1 MWQER
6 MRVAQ
11 SAARQAAAAI
21 ADRDAIA
28 VEHKAENDFVTQ
40 MDRLS
45 ERIIM
50 QRLTDAF
57 PEDGFFGEEGGMRDQ
72 RQHEGCWIIDPID
85 GTTNYIQG
93 IPTYTISIG
102 YQYRGELT
110 LGVVYCPG
118 LDEMYTAVK
127 GEGAYCNGEPIHVSR
142 QTRMRESISSF
153 SFAHRDPALRE
164 AMFTLLPAL
173 VASVSDLRRMGSA
186 ALDVCFVACGRFEA
200 FLELA
205 LHLYDFAAARVIL
218 EEAGGRMTGWP
229 GEGDCNQTGNVLCT
243 NGILHEDFERVIREH
258 FVAPET

>member
-1 MWQER
+1 MSTGTPANWATAWTWAIWTGAISASTASASPIS
-6 MRVAQ
+6 VSYTHLAQ

-110 LGVVYCPG
+110 LGVVYCC
-118 LDEMYTAVK
+118 LLYT
-127 GEGAYCNGEPIHVSR
+127 SR
-142 QTRMRESISSF
+142 C
-153 SFAHRDPALRE
+153 
-164 AMFTLLPAL
+164 
-173 VASVSDLRRMGSA
+173 V
-186 ALDVCFVACGRFEA
+186 
-200 FLELA
+200 
-205 LHLYDFAAARVIL
+205 
-218 EEAGGRMTGWP
+218 
-229 GEGDCNQTGNVLCT
+229 
-243 NGILHEDFERVIREH
+243 
-258 FVAPET
+258 

>member
-11 SAARQAAAAI
+11 QAARQAAAAI
-21 ADRDAIA
+21 ADREAIA
-28 VEHKAENDFVTQ
+28 VERKAENDFVTR

-45 ERIIM
+45 EKII
-50 QRLTDAF
+50 QERLTAAF

-72 RQHEGCWIIDPID
+72 DQHEGCWIIDPID

-118 LDEMYTAVK
+118 LDEMYTAVR
-127 GEGAYCNGEPIHVSR
+127 GEGAFCNGQPIHVSR

-153 SFAHRDPALRE
+153 SFAHRDPVLRE

-229 GEGDCNQTGNVLCT
+229 GEADCNRTGNVLCT
-243 NGILHEDFERVIREH
+243 NGILHEDFERVIRER
-258 FVAPET
+258 FAAPKA